1 MVGFAR
7 GQGEVMQTPG
17 PASLRNDYK
26 NKVIKHGT
34 GWAGN
39 LREHKG
45 QTYLTYLLCES
56 RTPIYAFRY
65 LVQLMAEYFLNTP
78 NFNL

>member
-1 MVGFAR
+1 M
-7 GQGEVMQTPG
+7 
-17 PASLRNDYK
+17 
-26 NKVIKHGT
+26 
-34 GWAGN
+34 GN

-56 RTPIYAFRY
+56 RTPVYAIVFRY
-65 LVQLMAEYFLNTP
+65 LVLLLAEYFLSIP